1 MSAAAADPA
10 LARNPLFS
18 ANRLKLGIFG
28 TNGKGAA
35 QTLVPEA
42 YRPTW
47 DASVQTAKM
56 ADALGFEAVLAYA
69 RWKGYIAGQPL
80 HPSGVTLDPFTWCAG
95 IAQATRH
102 MSVIAT
108 SHAPTLHPITAA
120 KQSATIDIISGG
132 RFALNVV
139 GGWNKPELEM
149 FGASFAEHDA
159 RYDHLQEWLEIIQR
173 LWREE
178 AEFDHEGRFFRVL
191 RGSSMPKPL
200 QRPGPPIIN
209 AGGSDRGQR
218 FACEFADVCFLILRS
233 EDPAVI
239 AAQIAD
245 YKEMARRDYGR
256 EVQVWTYAY
265 CVQRK
270 DRAEAEAYLRHY
282 AVEREDGPS
291 LDAWSA
297 GVGGQTKILQSPEAV
312 RAFRQRF
319 AAGAGGSGL
328 VGTAQDIAARL
339 DQLSAAGLD
348 GVLLTWVDFVDGLRR
363 FAEVMPLLE
372 ARGLRRPFDP
382 SSLPES
388 QMERT
393 M

>member
-1 MSAAAADPA
+1 MPAADPM
-10 LARNPLFS
+10 LARNPLFG
-18 ANRLKLGIFG
+18 ANRMKLGIFG

-47 DASVQTAKM
+47 PASVQTAQM

-69 RWKGYIAGQPL
+69 RWKGYIPGQPQ

-102 MSVIAT
+102 MTVIAT

-120 KQSATIDIISGG
+120 KQSATIDIIADG

-139 GGWNKPELEM
+139 GGWNKPELDM
-149 FGASFAEHDA
+149 FGAAMAEHDA

-178 AEFDHEGRFFRVL
+178 AEFDHEGRFFKVL

-239 AAQIAD
+239 AAQIAE

-265 CVQRK
+265 CVQRPT
-270 DRAEAEAYLRHY
+270 RAEAEAYLQHY

-297 GVGGQTKILQSPEAV
+297 GVGSQTKILQSPEAV

-328 VGTAQDIAARL
+328 IGTAEDIAARL
-339 DQLSAAGLD
+339 EQLSEAGLD
-348 GVLLTWVDFVDGLRR
+348 GVLLTWVDFADGLRR

-382 SSLPES
+382 ASPT
-388 QMERT
+388 ERT

>member
-1 MSAAAADPA
+1 MNA
-10 LARNPLFS
+10 LLN

-35 QTLVPEA
+35 QTMVPEA
-42 YRPTW
+42 YRPSW
-47 DASVQTAKM
+47 EASVKTAQM
-56 ADALGFEAVLAYA
+56 ADALGFEAALAYA
-69 RWKGYIAGQPL
+69 RWKGYILGQPA
-80 HPSGVTLDPFTWCAG
+80 HPSGVVLDPFTWCAG
-95 IAQATRH
+95 IAQATRN
-102 MSVIAT
+102 MTVIAT

-149 FGASFAEHDA
+149 FGAPLAEHDA
-159 RYDHLQEWLEIIQR
+159 RYDHLQEWLEVIQR
-173 LWREE
+173 LWREPE
-178 AEFDHEGRFFRVL
+178 EFDFDGRFFKVA

-200 QRPGPPIIN
+200 QQPGPPIIN

-233 EDPAVI
+233 EDT
-239 AAQIAD
+239 AQIATQIAE
-245 YKEMARRDYGR
+245 YKQMARRDYGR

-265 CVQRK
+265 CVQRAT
-270 DRAEAEAYLRHY
+270 RAEAEEYLHHY
-282 AVEREDGPS
+282 SVVHEDTAS
-291 LDAWSA
+291 LDAWIA
-297 GVGGQTKILQSPEAV
+297 GVGSQTKIFSSPEATAAA
-312 RAFRQRF
+312 RRRF

-328 VGTAQDIAARL
+328 VGTAEDIAARL

-348 GVLLTWVDFVDGLRR
+348 GVLLTWVDFEDGLDR

-372 ARGLRRPFDP
+372 ARGLRAPVAF
-382 SSLPES
+382 
-388 QMERT
+388 
-393 M
+393 